1 MHTASPAT
9 SAPSTLGRVI
19 LDAPVRHRGV
29 ALRAGRADGGQ
40 ETTFAQ
46 LRAAAVEI
54 GAGLIGLGIRPGD
67 RVGILGETRPEW
79 TLADCGA
86 FCAGATVVPV
96 YHTNS
101 PEECEYVLGHAEVR
115 ALICEDAGQ
124 LAKIEAIRERLPA
137 LEHVIT
143 MVPTDGAPSL
153 ADLRAGAGEGA
164 EAAVEAAIDGIG
176 PDDVATI
183 VYTSGTTGPPKGC
196 LLTHGNFLV
205 TVRMYARVL
214 SLGRGVVLFMFLPLA
229 HALAR
234 VVELVALEVGAELA
248 FWSRD
253 SKLLLDDLAA
263 ARPTHFPSVPRVF
276 EKVHTRAM
284 ATAEEGGALRRRI
297 FGWALATGA
306 AFRAVERTGGAGRAL
321 RARHA
326 VADRLVLHKIRDLLG
341 DRIQMGVTGAA
352 PIGREV
358 LDFFD
363 ACGLLVLEG
372 YGMTETTAAATL
384 NTPAAYRFGSV
395 GRALP
400 GTDVRIADDDEVLLS
415 GPNVFAGYHRNQ
427 EATDE
432 MIVDG
437 WLHSGDL
444 GRLDDGFLTI
454 TGRKKDLIITSSG
467 KNITPANLES
477 ALRES
482 RWVSEAIVIGDNRP
496 YLVALIAL
504 DTDELPA
511 LAERAGV
518 APDAGAMASDARV
531 RAELQRDVDAAN
543 TRFARIEQVKRFTV
557 LEREL
562 GQAEGELTPTMKVKR
577 AVVHERYAAEIAALY
592 D

>member
-1 MHTASPAT
+1 M
-9 SAPSTLGRVI
+9 
-19 LDAPVRHRGV
+19 
-29 ALRAGRADGGQ
+29 
-40 ETTFAQ
+40 
-46 LRAAAVEI
+46 
-54 GAGLIGLGIRPGD
+54 
-67 RVGILGETRPEW
+67 
-79 TLADCGA
+79 
-86 FCAGATVVPV
+86 
-96 YHTNS
+96 
-101 PEECEYVLGHAEVR
+101 
-115 ALICEDAGQ
+115 
-124 LAKIEAIRERLPA
+124 
-137 LEHVIT
+137 
-143 MVPTDGAPSL
+143 
-153 ADLRAGAGEGA
+153 
-164 EAAVEAAIDGIG
+164 
-176 PDDVATI
+176 
-183 VYTSGTTGPPKGC
+183 
-196 LLTHGNFLV
+196 
-205 TVRMYARVL
+205 
-214 SLGRGVVLFMFLPLA
+214 
-229 HALAR
+229 
-234 VVELVALEVGAELA
+234 
-248 FWSRD
+248 
-253 SKLLLDDLAA
+253 
-263 ARPTHFPSVPRVF
+263 PRVF